1 MNVVFSEQK
10 YSAFLLAV
18 VVVLLLLLTGDCFAG
33 QSDCGQV
40 RIKMLHPLQF
50 GHLRGSQGKKGWVY
64 LKTDNEYFM
73 SSSISMRSNS
83 FPSRGQVEIIAPG
96 GSCLDLRITPERAQ
110 GQSDELYKNICLK
123 NVKVSGR
130 TVPVQ
135 KLSSYIYRVEVPEN
149 TDGTDVRFLLDIGGE
164 LSLKVAKSPLDLQFV
179 LYIECLDISK

>member
-1 MNVVFSEQK
+1 MNVLFSGSK
-10 YSAFLLAV
+10 YTVFLLAIV
-18 VVVLLLLLTGDCFAG
+18 VVLLTGDCFAG
-33 QSDCGQV
+33 QCDCGQV

-50 GHLRGSQGKKGWVY
+50 GHLRGSPGEKGWVY
-64 LKTDNEYFM
+64 LKTNNEYFM
-73 SSSISMRSNS
+73 SSSISMRNNS
-83 FPSRGQVEIIAPG
+83 FPSPGQVEIIAPG

-110 GQSDELYKNICLK
+110 GQSDELDKNICLK
-123 NVKVSGR
+123 NIKVSGR

-179 LYIECLDISK
+179 LYIECLDIR